1 MYILIVEDDP
11 LQAELMIEAIR
22 ADALLAKSRVE
33 RISTE
38 LLFRQKFDEIVRDPP
53 DVITIDIMLRWADA
67 SPMVTVE
74 STPKEVVEKGI
85 FEAGLR
91 CERLLSREGQ
101 TKHIPIILYTIV
113 SEEDLG
119 EGLPK
124 RANLLHVPKDS
135 DLSPLIRAIRDV
147 VRR

>member
-11 LQAELMIEAIR
+11 LQAELMIEAIN
-22 ADALLAKSRVE
+22 ADALLGKSRVE

-38 LLFRQKFDEIVRDPP
+38 FLFRQKFEEIVRDRP

-74 STPKEVVEKGI
+74 TTPKEVVEKGI

-91 CERLLSREGQ
+91 CERLLSKEPQ
-101 TKHIPIILYTIV
+101 TKHIPIIFYTIV

-119 EGLPK
+119 EGLPQ
-124 RANLLHVPKDS
+124 RANLLHIPKDS

-147 VRR
+147 LRR